1 MEGLI
6 LLGGV
11 LFLTLSALLYVYLI
25 ETKRIQPH
33 TSRHYLKTKAKVE
46 HEGNFW
52 DAESR
57 MFYKWDEL
65 IKLSKERK
73 ENKNDTV
80 S

>member
-1 MEGLI
+1 MQEKKGQ
-6 LLGGV
+6 
-11 LFLTLSALLYVYLI
+11 
-25 ETKRIQPH
+25 R
-33 TSRHYLKTKAKVE
+33 
-46 HEGNFW
+46 GNFW
-52 DAESR
+52 DAESQ

>member
-33 TSRHYLKTKAKVE
+33 TNRHHQKTKAMVK

-65 IKLSKERK
+65 MKLSKERK

>member
-1 MEGLI
+1 MEALV

-25 ETKRIQPH
+25 ETKKIKPH
-33 TSRHYLKTKAKVE
+33 TSRHYRLMQEKQSQR
-46 HEGNFW
+46 GNFW
-52 DAESR
+52 DAESQ

-65 IKLSKERK
+65 TKLSKERK